1 MKVFVTG
8 GNGFIGSRVVH
19 RLHADG
25 HSVRCLLRATSRTDR
40 IDGVPWE
47 RHLGDLRELEGL
59 RKGME
64 GCDAVI
70 HLASI
75 SSWDAIRS
83 PLMREVVVDGTRNVL
98 SAAAETGLRTVF
110 VSSVT
115 AIGATREPVVLDEN
129 ASFDL
134 PEEPFVYA
142 HAKRDAE
149 ELCMQ
154 AAIEGLP
161 VLIVNPCEVWGPNDD
176 DFITAEYARDTL
188 KDWPAMTVNGG
199 TALAHV
205 DDIAGGIVSAIQAGR
220 PGERYILGGENVAAP
235 ELTRMILEAGGKL
248 RPLLLDHQQLA
259 QRGERLLVVGILV
272 EQILVG
278 RRRPLGVDEDVFVQL
293 SKTTEGGPRDVR
305 IRRLLRARPQH
316 DLEALEV
323 VLAEVDLLERVE
335 RFGVPR
341 LELQDPSVVGDRSI
355 SVPEASALQRAEGP
369 MQGDAR
375 LGGGLGEPA
384 QGLGHRLR
392 GALPIRDLVRRRVE

>member
-25 HSVRCLLRATSRTDR
+25 HSVRCLLRGTSRTDR

-129 ASFDL
+129 AAFDL

-149 ELCMQ
+149 ALCLK
-154 AAIEGLP
+154 AAAEGLP
-161 VLIVNPCEVWGPNDD
+161 VVIVNPCEVWGPDDD

-235 ELTRMILEAGGKL
+235 ELTRMILEAGGKPRKWVL
-248 RPLLLDHQQLA
+248 QLPN
-259 QRGERLLVVGILV
+259 GLTLSLIRLLA
-272 EQILVG
+272 
-278 RRRPLGVDEDVFVQL
+278 
-293 SKTTEGGPRDVR
+293 
-305 IRRLLRARPQH
+305 RLRLPTP
-316 DLEALEV
+316 V
-323 VLAEVDLLERVE
+323 NPDLLAHAVLYWFVDCSKAEE
-335 RFGVPR
+335 
-341 LELQDPSVVGDRSI
+341 ELGYTYRPARETVGDLVAWLQEAGHVSSPRS
-355 SVPEASALQRAEGP
+355 
-369 MQGDAR
+369 
-375 LGGGLGEPA
+375 
-384 QGLGHRLR
+384 
-392 GALPIRDLVRRRVE
+392 